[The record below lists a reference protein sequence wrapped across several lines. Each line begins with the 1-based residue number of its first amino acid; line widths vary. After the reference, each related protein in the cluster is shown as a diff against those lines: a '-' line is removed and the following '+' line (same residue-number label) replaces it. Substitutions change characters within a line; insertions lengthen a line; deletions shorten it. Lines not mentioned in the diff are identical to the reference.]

1 MENYKIMPPIKTTIK
16 ESAPLTEQFF
26 GQVSESIQLVFD
38 LTSRIDE
45 RVKMII
51 ERQKEIDDQID
62 KLIEMQN
69 SALQRLAAVETVLQ
83 SRDIENRLQILSE
96 KVSDTASDQEL
107 ESLKESMHSMQI
119 KMENISLRL
128 GNNDGRWFI
137 IFDGAWKVA
146 YMIIAGYI
154 LYKLGIK
161 N

>member
-1 MENYKIMPPIKTTIK
+1 MPPIKTAIK

-45 RVKMII
+45 RVKMVI
-51 ERQKEIDDQID
+51 ERQREIDVQID

-69 SALQRLAAVETVLQ
+69 TTLQRLAAVETVLE
-83 SRDIENRLQILSE
+83 SRDFENRLLILSE
-96 KVSDTASDQEL
+96 KISNTASDQEL
-107 ESLKESMHSMQI
+107 QSLKDSMHSMQI

-128 GNNDGRWFI
+128 GNNDNRWYIVFEGI
-137 IFDGAWKVA
+137 WKVA
-146 YMIIAGYI
+146 YMILAGYI